1 MKNESKYKM
10 KQKISITVDEE
21 MVELIEDK
29 LKDGKF
35 RNRSHVVEC
44 SLREFIGNAE

>member
-1 MKNESKYKM
+1 M
-10 KQKISITVDEE
+10 KQKISVTIDKE
-21 MVELIEDK
+21 MINLIEDK

-44 SLREFIGNAE
+44 SLREFVGGKE